1 MEINLFQVP
10 LQPRWP
16 LRISPEEGPYESI
29 KDTKE
34 SIQQNLIFLLQTIPG
49 EWPMNPDLG
58 VGLVKYLFEGYNSLE
73 LSEFEDRLKKQIKKY
88 LPQVEIVKAEF
99 INSPEDQ
106 DFSSTILRINYTIS
120 LYGVLEELVFSLDSV
135 KKTIIPASSEGV
147 SLRKTQ

>member
-1 MEINLFQVP
+1 M
-10 LQPRWP
+10 
-16 LRISPEEGPYESI
+16 SPEEGPYESI

-58 VGLVKYLFEGYNSLE
+58 VGLVRYLFEGYNSLE
-73 LSEFEDRLKKQIKKY
+73 LGEFEDRLKKQTKKY

-99 INSPEDQ
+99 ISTPDDQ

-120 LYGVLEELVFSLDSV
+120 SYGVLEELAFSLDSV
-135 KKTIIPASSEGV
+135 KKTIIPASSEGIR
-147 SLRKTQ
+147 LRKTQ

>member
-16 LRISPEEGPYESI
+16 LRMSPEEGPYESI

-58 VGLVKYLFEGYNSLE
+58 VGLVRYLFEGYNSLE
-73 LSEFEDRLKKQIKKY
+73 LGEFEDRLKKQTKKY
-88 LPQVEIVKAEF
+88 
-99 INSPEDQ
+99 
-106 DFSSTILRINYTIS
+106 FS
-120 LYGVLEELVFSLDSV
+120 
-135 KKTIIPASSEGV
+135 
-147 SLRKTQ
+147 